1 MISYSS
7 ITSPCL
13 HHVSCLKSPKPWH
26 PSTLL
31 SNRRRSA
38 RTSCWR
44 CWKPMPPRRTRTTSW
59 CPVCAGPWCRC
70 LKPWIRSMMPGGGEP
85 FLAFFL
91 MFGDSS
97 ISYRISWNIME
108 YIYIYTVH
116 SSIVIRRAYSDL
128 CFDGGYF
135 CWIYDL
141 LPQSMFFWRGNNKA
155 VIVLDINHG
164 YFNMFRHFAKHFQS
178 RKELLA
184 VPRRCFLRQ
193 CWNT

>member
-1 MISYSS
+1 MFIGFKTQLTIDVSIMNQVVNTYCVGAPPWFNPFFESNSQIILMLHVYIYIIIIIIIIIMIYIYIHMISYSS

-59 CPVCAGPWCRC
+59 CPVCAGPWCRW

-85 FLAFFL
+85 FLAFF
-91 MFGDSS
+91 
-97 ISYRISWNIME
+97 
-108 YIYIYTVH
+108 
-116 SSIVIRRAYSDL
+116 
-128 CFDGGYF
+128 
-135 CWIYDL
+135 
-141 LPQSMFFWRGNNKA
+141 
-155 VIVLDINHG
+155 
-164 YFNMFRHFAKHFQS
+164 
-178 RKELLA
+178 
-184 VPRRCFLRQ
+184 
-193 CWNT
+193 